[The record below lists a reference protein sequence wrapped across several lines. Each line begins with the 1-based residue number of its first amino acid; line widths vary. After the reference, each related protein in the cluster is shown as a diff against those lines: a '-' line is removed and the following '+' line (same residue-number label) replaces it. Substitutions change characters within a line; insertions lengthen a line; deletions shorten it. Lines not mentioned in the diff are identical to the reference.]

1 MKVKSLKQNCL
12 YLLLLSMV
20 AFSCNSA
27 GSDKNKNAELSKDST
42 TTKVVNTKQVKRFGM
57 VTGIKPDKI
66 EYYKKLHANAWP
78 QVQKMITTCN
88 IQNYSIYLQKIDDK
102 YYLFSYFEYT
112 GNDFDADM
120 KKMAADT
127 TTQRWWKETDPTQ
140 IPLPEAAAK
149 KGIWTN
155 MEEVFHQ
162 Q

>member
-1 MKVKSLKQNCL
+1 MRKFFFFFIAVMLVTSSLFTACEQAPKAADEADKQADTTSVK
-12 YLLLLSMV
+12 
-20 AFSCNSA
+20 
-27 GSDKNKNAELSKDST
+27 T
-42 TTKVVNTKQVKRFGM
+42 TANNVRRFGM

-120 KKMAADT
+120 KKMAADS

-149 KGIWTN
+149 KETWTN

>member
-1 MKVKSLKQNCL
+1 MRTSFFFFIVVILFTSSLFTACEQAPKAGNETGKQTDTIAVKTT
-12 YLLLLSMV
+12 
-20 AFSCNSA
+20 A
-27 GSDKNKNAELSKDST
+27 KN
-42 TTKVVNTKQVKRFGM
+42 VRRFGM

-66 EYYKKLHANAWP
+66 EYYKKLHANAWL

-88 IQNYSIYLQKIDDK
+88 IQNYSIYLQKMDDK

-127 TTQRWWKETDPTQ
+127 TTQRWWRETDPMQ

-162 Q
+162 D